1 MIYLQAVLSLYL
13 STGYSRELV
22 LDRLLQLVYL
32 EGGIGKDTARKAL
45 AAVFV
50 GRSEMKGLLKSHF
63 PGAWSKVVIWVCDC
77 VVVVMNC

>member
-32 EGGIGKDTARKAL
+32 EGGIEKCNVRL
-45 AAVFV
+45 
-50 GRSEMKGLLKSHF
+50 
-63 PGAWSKVVIWVCDC
+63 
-77 VVVVMNC
+77 